1 LRKNDLEFPEMA
13 SRAAFLRA
21 LEQLMRTKDI
31 DELTDAVSKIYCE
44 HTVRVTG
51 AARNVDGRLDVTSVA
66 SQPMVHLA
74 YGAPVNVDA
83 GNFTK
88 LFLIKHCVRGAA
100 SASQD
105 GQTAEWRQGQTMIL
119 SAGRETE
126 LKFDHA
132 FLQRSVRLEIDKLE
146 ATCTRWLGHPLERPL
161 QFALRPFSDA
171 LEQVWRQ
178 TLLYTASD
186 EMGGPTLSGPAKE
199 SFDEYLRTLLLHQHA
214 HNYSEELTDPSPA
227 PLPRLVRRAERYIAE
242 NAALAITLP
251 DVAAALGVS
260 VRTLQNG
267 FRQWRDTTPHE
278 FLRQTRLRLVH
289 DELCRSVENTDVTTV
304 ALRHGFTHMGRFSAY
319 YQSAFG
325 ELPSTTLRR
334 RRPTHRRAKL

>member
-1 LRKNDLEFPEMA
+1 
-13 SRAAFLRA
+13 
-21 LEQLMRTKDI
+21 MRTKDI
-31 DELTDAVSKIYCE
+31 DELTDAVSKVYCE
-44 HTVRVTG
+44 HTVRVTN
-51 AARNVDGRLDVTSVA
+51 AASTVDGLLDVTAVA
-66 SQPMVHLA
+66 SQPMVHLS
-74 YGAPVNVDA
+74 YGAPVKVDA
-83 GNFTK
+83 GNFSK

-126 LKFDHA
+126 LQFDQA
-132 FLQRSVRLEIDKLE
+132 FLQKSLRLEIDKLE
-146 ATCTRWLGHPLERPL
+146 ATCARWLGHPLERPL

-171 LEQVWRQ
+171 LERVWRQ
-178 TLLYTASD
+178 TLLYTGSD
-186 EMGGPTLSGPAKE
+186 EMGGSALSGAAKE
-199 SFDEYLRTLLLHQHA
+199 SLDEYLRTLLLHQHA
-214 HNYSEELTDPSPA
+214 HNYSEELADPSPT
-227 PLPRLVRRAERYIAE
+227 PLPGLVRRAERYIAE
-242 NAALAITLP
+242 NAGSAITLP

-289 DELCRSVENTDVTTV
+289 DELSRSGEDADVTTV
-304 ALRHGFTHMGRFSAY
+304 ALRHGFTHMGRFSGY

-334 RRPTHRRAKL
+334 RRPPHRQAKVTA